1 MSKAGGITYLIKHGR
16 AAMPTVTRTEMPRA
30 KGVKRMEIGGL
41 TSTTPPTA
49 SPTPANA
56 PLNYGTVPDYV
67 FVPGGM
73 EIDERTGKPVWKSGR
88 YEVRKAANT
97 PAAAGATGSV
107 GVPTGGGGS
116 GGGGR
121 DYVDQQTDYG
131 AVIGDETA
139 SGKSWNELSKEQQG
153 AYLDAVPGG
162 RLAEK
167 LVNGFLEN
175 TFVGKGLTALAGGL
189 DSLFGRNNVDY
200 QSGSANAARNWS
212 STLGYT
218 PGQIAAMQDEDQRWS
233 GGTPE
238 GYDPAG
244 DTRPTGYGPDGM
256 GPPSSAAPSAADT
269 QASIDSSVSESQAN
283 DARSAGGNYGWAKGG
298 RIPHMAAGGIGSLAA
313 HGGYVGSYAAGGRM
327 LRGPGDG
334 LSDHIPAVIGKG
346 KPARLADGEFV
357 VSADVVSSLGGGSTE
372 AGARKLYAMMD
383 RIRQNA
389 HGTKKQVKKVND
401 KKVLP
406 A

>member
-1 MSKAGGITYLIKHGR
+1 MSKAGGIAYLIKHGR

-30 KGVKRMEIGGL
+30 KGVKRMDDGGL
-41 TSTTPPTA
+41 A
-49 SPTPANA
+49 VTPANA

-73 EIDERTGKPVWKSGR
+73 EIDPVTGKPVWKSGR
-88 YEVRKAANT
+88 YEVRKAAATT
-97 PAAAGATGSV
+97 PATGATGSV
-107 GVPTGGGGS
+107 GVPSTGGSDGS
-116 GGGGR
+116 H
-121 DYVDQQTDYG
+121 DYANRQTDYG

-139 SGKSWNELSKEQQG
+139 SGKSWNELSKEQKD

-162 RLAEK
+162 RVAEK
-167 LVNGFLEN
+167 MVNGFLEG
-175 TFVGKGLTALAGGL
+175 TFLGKGLTAFANGM
-189 DSLFGRNNVDY
+189 DSLLGRNNVDY

-218 PGQIAAMQDEDQRWS
+218 PDQIAAMQDEDQRWS

-256 GPPSSAAPSAADT
+256 GPPSSAAGSGAAAAQAAADT

-283 DARSAGGNYGWAKGG
+283 DARSAGGDYGWAKGG